1 MSLVKAQEKRGKA
14 PGSAI
19 CASRT
24 SVVGVSDDGSMTA
37 STRSA
42 TVLEGIVGQGD
53 APACIHCGSVT
64 QRSGSCYCCMNCGS
78 TSGCS

>member
-1 MSLVKAQEKRGKA
+1 MSLVKAREKRGEPPNGEPCGVGA
-14 PGSAI
+14 
-19 CASRT
+19 
-24 SVVGVSDDGSMTA
+24 SVVGIRSHAPMPGSPHT
-37 STRSA
+37 T
-42 TVLEGIVGQGD
+42 TGLKEIVDHGD